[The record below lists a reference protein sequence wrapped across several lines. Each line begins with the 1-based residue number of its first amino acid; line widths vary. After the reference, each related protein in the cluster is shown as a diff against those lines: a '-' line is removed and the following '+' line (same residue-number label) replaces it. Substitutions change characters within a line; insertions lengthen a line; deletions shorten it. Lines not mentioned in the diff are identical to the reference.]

1 MVMLSDIRE
10 SKISTRRLRRLDSIT
25 KQEVERVIEYA
36 EKNIVSHSTLEAM
49 IAGQARP
56 VGDNKLHAC
65 IIRPFRI
72 VYSIEEQAIGLCR
85 HLSVSISGTTSV
97 PNQSSLNGLVK
108 LFGFEGDVTDCYVW
122 VEELPHSISA
132 VNLVQ
137 PLEWDR
143 ETSTLT

>member
-1 MVMLSDIRE
+1 MDEHTNRRAI
-10 SKISTRRLRRLDSIT
+10 ISLFR
-25 KQEVERVIEYA
+25 
-36 EKNIVSHSTLEAM
+36 
-49 IAGQARP
+49 
-56 VGDNKLHAC
+56 
-65 IIRPFRI
+65 RI